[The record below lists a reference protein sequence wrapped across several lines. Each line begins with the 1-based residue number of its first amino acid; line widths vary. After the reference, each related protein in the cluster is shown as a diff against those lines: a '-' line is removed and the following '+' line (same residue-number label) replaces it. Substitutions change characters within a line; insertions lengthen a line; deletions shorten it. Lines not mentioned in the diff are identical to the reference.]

1 MVLTA
6 VAHVVLLKRCRF
18 EETEFKSQQQVWMVK
33 KKQKTQ
39 NVLLWHEVF
48 RPNTLTGTE
57 VRVRPPVVG
66 RGTAADWL

>member
-33 KKQKTQ
+33 KKKAKKKTPKR
-39 NVLLWHEVF
+39 V
-48 RPNTLTGTE
+48 TL
-57 VRVRPPVVG
+57 
-66 RGTAADWL
+66 A